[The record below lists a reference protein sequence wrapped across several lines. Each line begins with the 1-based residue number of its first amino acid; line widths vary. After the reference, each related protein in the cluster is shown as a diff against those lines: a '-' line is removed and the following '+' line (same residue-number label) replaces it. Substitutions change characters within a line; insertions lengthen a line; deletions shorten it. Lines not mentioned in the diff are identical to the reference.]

1 MNLKKNALFYSF
13 SSYNGIFPESLL
25 IVQISQICATTEEN
39 WIALY
44 LFFKLIQAPQVV
56 FLRGFFLF
64 HRRYIDYLSEKSL
77 SFRKFL
83 PLDFQ
88 SSIVPVLDEKLQ
100 PIR

>member
-39 WIALY
+39 RIALY

-56 FLRGFFLF
+56 FLRGLFLF
-64 HRRYIDYLSEKSL
+64 HRRYMNYLSEKSYT
-77 SFRKFL
+77 KMEKIA
-83 PLDFQ
+83 
-88 SSIVPVLDEKLQ
+88 SICKNVKKKCR
-100 PIR
+100 INI

>member
-1 MNLKKNALFYSF
+1 MNLKKNALFYFF

-56 FLRGFFLF
+56 FLRGLFLF
-64 HRRYIDYLSEKSL
+64 HRRYMNYLSEKSYT
-77 SFRKFL
+77 KMEKIA
-83 PLDFQ
+83 
-88 SSIVPVLDEKLQ
+88 SICKNVKKKCR
-100 PIR
+100 INI